1 MKEKIEA
8 KLKEIA
14 AQREQLIA
22 QVNALIGAE
31 QVLRELLDT
40 DFSESHDEQNS

>member
-14 AQREQLIA
+14 AQREQLVA

-31 QVLRELLDT
+31 QALRELL
-40 DFSESHDEQNS
+40 FNEEKSESDGE